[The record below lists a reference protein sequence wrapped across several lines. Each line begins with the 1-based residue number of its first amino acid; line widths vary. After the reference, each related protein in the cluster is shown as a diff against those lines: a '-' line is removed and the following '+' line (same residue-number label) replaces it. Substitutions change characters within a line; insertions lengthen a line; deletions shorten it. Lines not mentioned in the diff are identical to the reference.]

1 MKHAKDLIKKQL
13 TEYNNFPSISTMS
26 SETKSLE
33 KIELKAQANSL
44 HALEHT
50 ARRADDAES
59 MVAILEKLLHCYRLQ
74 VLNKEQERQEAGW
87 SGKMADIKPLE
98 GVMSAEE
105 LKRRLNFTGK

>member
-1 MKHAKDLIKKQL
+1 
-13 TEYNNFPSISTMS
+13 MS
-26 SETKSLE
+26 SKTNALYFME

-74 VLNKEQERQEAGW
+74 VLNKVQEQQEAGW
-87 SGKMADIKPLE
+87 TPKLPAIKPLE
-98 GVMSAEE
+98 NVMSAEE
-105 LKRRLNFTGK
+105 LKRRLTKPAGRPAVC